1 MLFRW
6 VILVLTAASL
16 SLVVG
21 RPVSLT
27 NSVDDENEQDFVML
41 EGDNMTIF
49 CAEDPDYPP
58 AVLFAQDHDRDHY
71 HVVFFGLKQIDND
84 DVWTAED
91 VGNGTIKYTLVDVNI
106 ENAAD
111 YVCNQPRQDHPNER
125 IAVIGKAPSCNKDV
139 DGETGET
146 TELGHC
152 KLDRKG
158 DVALALELKVV
169 DEAGAALEVSRIDGK
184 RYVEAVFKATGGFT
198 CTVEG
203 LDEKLGVGSCQ
214 MPGAA
219 PVVEVEVIE
228 PEEEIPVSEEEEVK
242 EETDE
247 KVPEDENKVVVDDGL
262 LIPDEVVDDE
272 VVPPVEEE
280 EEEVVAPVEEAEVVV
295 PVEEVEDEVV
305 SPVEEEEVVAPVEE
319 AEVVVPV
326 EEVEDEVVAPVEEEE
341 VVAPVE
347 EEEVVAPVEEE
358 EVVAPVEEEEVVAPA
373 EEEEVVAPVEEVE
386 VAEPVEGVV
395 EEEAVEK
402 VDVEEVALEDAS
414 AEVDQEVEVEK
425 EEVEEEVVEE
435 AAVEEAV
442 EEEPV
447 EEDAVKEVSV
457 EEESVE
463 KTDE

>member
-305 SPVEEEEVVAPVEE
+305 
-319 AEVVVPV
+319 
-326 EEVEDEVVAPVEEEE
+326 APVEEEE

>member
-184 RYVEAVFKATGGFT
+184 TYVEAVFKATGGFT

-247 KVPEDENKVVVDDGL
+247 KVPEDENKEVVDDV
-262 LIPDEVVDDE
+262 LISDEVVDDE

-295 PVEEVEDEVV
+295 PVEEVED
-305 SPVEEEEVVAPVEE
+305 
-319 AEVVVPV
+319 
-326 EEVEDEVVAPVEEEE
+326 E